1 MKRSLP
7 ITGVAMLLRSFLLY
21 GQAVP
26 PIQVTV
32 GTAARGAPAYF
43 VTNTGTITVT
53 AFALA
58 LSLPV
63 PPGGKLASASQVT
76 TYDVALGTAPA
87 PILAGGQIAV
97 GGVSPKNAAFGLPTV
112 QAVVFADG
120 SSWGDGR
127 RVQRIMALRGFTRQ
141 RLTGFYNELST
152 ALAQATSREALIA
165 KLQAEVDNRATLATD
180 PDDQAAI
187 VSARMG
193 VLFNLRNDKKPD
205 GTPYP
210 VAQVVQQ
217 QMSDLNDRLVAVR
230 TYGGVQ

>member
-63 PPGGKLASASQVT
+63 PPGGRLASASQVT

-87 PILAGGQIAV
+87 PVLAGAQIAV
-97 GGVSPKNAAFGLPTV
+97 SGVGLNGTASSVPTV

-120 SSWGDGR
+120 SSWGDGK
-127 RVQRIMALRGFTRQ
+127 RVQRIMALRGFTLQ
-141 RLTGFYNELST
+141 RLTRTTGVPLFPRGRACSST
-152 ALAQATSREALIA
+152 CGTIGRQMGRPIPSR
-165 KLQAEVDNRATLATD
+165 R
-180 PDDQAAI
+180 
-187 VSARMG
+187 S
-193 VLFNLRNDKKPD
+193 
-205 GTPYP
+205 
-210 VAQVVQQ
+210 
-217 QMSDLNDRLVAVR
+217 
-230 TYGGVQ
+230 YGSR